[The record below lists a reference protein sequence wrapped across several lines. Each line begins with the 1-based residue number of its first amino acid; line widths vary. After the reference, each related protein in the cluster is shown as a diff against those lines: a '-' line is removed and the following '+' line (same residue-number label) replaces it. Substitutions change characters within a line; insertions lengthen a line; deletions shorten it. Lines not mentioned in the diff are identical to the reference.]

1 MSLLSRSS
9 GALAERV
16 RDLQEESEVLR
27 DHALSL
33 AYRASVLREDS
44 AALRAQAR
52 QIRRHA
58 ERARDAWLPPVA

>member
-1 MSLLSRSS
+1 MSLLTRCPV
-9 GALAERV
+9 ARAERL

-27 DHALSL
+27 DIALSL
-33 AYRASVLREDS
+33 AYRASVLREEA

-58 ERARDAWLPPVA
+58 QRTRDASLPPVA

>member
-1 MSLLSRSS
+1 MSPLSRCS
-9 GALAERV
+9 GALAERL
-16 RDLQEESEVLR
+16 RDLQEEAEVRR

-33 AYRASVLREDS
+33 AYRASVLREDA

-58 ERARDAWLPPVA
+58 ELARDAWLPPVA

>member
-1 MSLLSRSS
+1 MPLLTRCPV
-9 GALAERV
+9 ARAERV
-16 RDLQEESEVLR
+16 RDLHEESEVLR

-33 AYRASVLREDS
+33 AYRASVLREEA

-58 ERARDAWLPPVA
+58 ERARDACLPPVA